1 MYYDAQSGDKKDV
14 FFGMESKKASK
25 KYPLDIRLWDCEL

>member
-14 FFGMESKKASK
+14 FLGWKARKPAK